1 MSRSRDG
8 RPAVRLRRT
17 ARGWAEQAPTQCPE
31 CNAALGAGA
40 VLVGTTACRCGQ
52 AHRTHFCRSC
62 EFTLFSPELGPQCLL
77 LAMDERNMRAEL
89 RAEGDQAA
97 P

>member
-8 RPAVRLRRT
+8 RSAVRLRRT

-62 EFTLFSPELGPQCLL
+62 EFTLFSPELGPQCLP

>member
-1 MSRSRDG
+1 MDRTGAD
-8 RPAVRLRRT
+8 AVPRVQRH
-17 ARGWAEQAPTQCPE
+17 AG
-31 CNAALGAGA
+31 GAGK

-62 EFTLFSPELGPQCLL
+62 ESTLFSPALGPQCLL

-89 RAEGDQAA
+89 HAEDDQAA